1 MYFVAYVEDLE
12 RRAACA
18 MKNMGGI
25 QAPQQHLSPAV
36 DHTEVTAVNQ
46 VMTTDQVIPADQVTV
61 IGQDAVADQA
71 TAAMTSPFDSQPAM
85 SSSHEFGSRIKKL
98 PADSKSPILLYPKP
112 IPPDQVDDAYKLEH
126 ERAVSRRS
134 RVSDIKWPNEDEAH
148 ALLHTVVSSIGSV
161 QHLIDPRAFSDNL
174 STFYE
179 QEQDADPVIT
189 LQHVEMLM
197 VFALG
202 DLLQGKLQ
210 GESSFPGAEY
220 FLHAVSH
227 LPSLCTLRKAG
238 ILAIETMGLFAFFL
252 QCSDRKDDAYIYA
265 GVALRLGIMNG
276 LCRSAEGNALK
287 RSEKTHRNRLWWTI
301 YMQERRLAA
310 ATGNPVGV
318 LDENITTDRPTDA
331 AGFPAVAALDTN
343 VKLARITGQTLQN
356 VYSPNHRT
364 SRQFIEAIE
373 NLVVELFKLDKE
385 MPPQCKADLSTPSS
399 LTRTGATLSLM
410 FSQSM
415 ILATRPVLLHL
426 AKVKREGSNLGIAF
440 TESPVLRRL
449 ATYCIDAAGTSL
461 DILHALKRQNLIA
474 RFGFFDLDAAISSAF
489 VFVLVESTHSADSPQ
504 SGIQGIAAAMSILRF
519 LGENGNKAAERRLK
533 DVQHVCEHLGIM
545 LGESGSLPGFR
556 MEEAAAPTNLDHS
569 GLATAPTSVLTN
581 GQLGPSDHDLLD
593 GAAGTATGF
602 DWRQALVSLDVPD
615 QQFNSAHAGDNAIWD
630 GVEGFNF
637 DFNSDFMLNE
647 ADVTAWEQFERQI
660 VRNFK

>member
-12 RRAACA
+12 RRASLVT
-18 MKNMGGI
+18 KSSGSNP
-25 QAPQQHLSPAV
+25 APQQYRSPAREHV
-36 DHTEVTAVNQ
+36 EVTAS
-46 VMTTDQVIPADQVTV
+46 DQVSAVTQATAADQVAGTD
-61 IGQDAVADQA
+61 QD

-98 PADSKSPILLYPKP
+98 PADSKSPVLLYPNM
-112 IPPDQVDDAYKLEH
+112 VTANNADDAYKLEH
-126 ERAVSRRS
+126 EGSTSQRS
-134 RVSDIKWPNEDEAH
+134 RVSDIKWPDEDEAH
-148 ALLHTVVSSIGSV
+148 ALLHTVSSSIGSV

-174 STFYE
+174 SSFYDRD
-179 QEQDADPVIT
+179 QDADPIIS
-189 LQHVEMLM
+189 LQHVQMLM

-202 DLLQGKLQ
+202 ILLQGKLQ

-238 ILAIETMGLFAFFL
+238 VLAIETMGLFAFFL

-265 GVALRLGIMNG
+265 GVALRLSIMHG
-276 LCRSAEGNALK
+276 LCRGAEGNALK

-318 LDENITTDRPTDA
+318 LDENITTDLPADA
-331 AGFPAVAALDTN
+331 AGFPAVAALDAN
-343 VKLARITGQTLQN
+343 VKLARITGKTLQN
-356 VYSPNHRT
+356 VYSPSHRT

-373 NLVVELFKLDKE
+373 SLVEELFKLERE
-385 MPPQCKADLSTPSS
+385 MAPECKADLSTPLS

-426 AKVKREGSNLGIAF
+426 AKVKREGSKLGTAF
-440 TESPVLRRL
+440 AENFVLKKL
-449 ATYCIDAAGTSL
+449 VTYCIDAAGTSL
-461 DILHALKRQNLIA
+461 DVLHALKRQNLIA
-474 RFGFFDLDAAISSAF
+474 KFGFFDLDAAISSAF

-519 LGENGNKAAERRLK
+519 LAENGNKAAERRLK
-533 DVQHVCEHLGIM
+533 DVQQVCEHLGIM
-545 LGESGSLPGFR
+545 LGASEPPTGLHTQQ
-556 MEEAAAPTNLDHS
+556 AASTNMDHS
-569 GLATAPTSVLTN
+569 ELNTAPTAALPN
-581 GQLGPSDHDLLD
+581 GHMVSSEHSLMD
-593 GAAGTATGF
+593 GTVGTTEF
-602 DWRQALVSLDVPD
+602 DWRQALVSLEGPSDSMS
-615 QQFNSAHAGDNAIWD
+615 NSLSGDNALWD
-630 GVEGFNF
+630 GADGFNF

-647 ADVTAWEQFERQI
+647 ADLTAWEQFERHL
-660 VRNFK
+660 VRNFR